1 MIKTGFLRFDELYL
15 PNIHI
20 PTLYVFDVRTECV
33 CIPTGVLYY
42 GFTKYMYGV
51 TLDTL
56 QIVHE
61 KRNQLCYFAQ
71 KIWSCVKLGMVSSS
85 SSSFLRLVLHDTMTY
100 VPRFD
105 GAYIR
110 HFDDNTFRY
119 LSGINNKLRQAF
131 NRQLWY
137 LKRKATHNGTRDY
150 ADIFTLI
157 ENVLKPFFAVAYV
170 YGTFYCYLLFRYSY

>member
-15 PNIHI
+15 TSLTSTSLHC
-20 PTLYVFDVRTECV
+20 TFLTSVQSVCV
-33 CIPTGVLYY
+33 YQLPTGVLYY

-131 NRQLWY
+131 NRQL
-137 LKRKATHNGTRDY
+137 
-150 ADIFTLI
+150 
-157 ENVLKPFFAVAYV
+157 
-170 YGTFYCYLLFRYSY
+170 

>member
-1 MIKTGFLRFDELYL
+1 MIKTRFLRFDELYL

-85 SSSFLRLVLHDTMTY
+85 SSFVPCGWSSIILRTTVPILTVRTQDTLMTIPFGICQ
-100 VPRFD
+100 VSIINCVRPS
-105 GAYIR
+105 I
-110 HFDDNTFRY
+110 DNY
-119 LSGINNKLRQAF
+119 
-131 NRQLWY
+131 
-137 LKRKATHNGTRDY
+137 
-150 ADIFTLI
+150 DI
-157 ENVLKPFFAVAYV
+157 
-170 YGTFYCYLLFRYSY
+170 

>member
-1 MIKTGFLRFDELYL
+1 MLSKYLRLLLRKVNFLFFLKECLRKMNKTGLLRFYELYL

-33 CIPTGVLYY
+33 CIPTRVLYY

-85 SSSFLRLVLHDTMTY
+85 SSSFLWLVLH
-100 VPRFD
+100 R
-105 GAYIR
+105 
-110 HFDDNTFRY
+110 
-119 LSGINNKLRQAF
+119 
-131 NRQLWY
+131 
-137 LKRKATHNGTRDY
+137 TRTTSPDL
-150 ADIFTLI
+150 T
-157 ENVLKPFFAVAYV
+157 VR
-170 YGTFYCYLLFRYSY
+170 T